1 MATEDR
7 KFTAFEANGKLFQ
20 YCRMPFGVTN
30 RVSTFQRIIDNLI
43 EKYKLKK
50 TYADLD
56 NVTVTGRDKDEH
68 NKNLKA
74 LLNAASSEGFTLN
87 EKKFVYSATELDL
100 LGYKVFHNTIKPD
113 PARLQPLINLPV
125 PSTKKELSVAYKCL
139 LITLVG
145 SKISLQRLHRS
156 LELKR
161 FH

>member
-1 MATEDR
+1 
-7 KFTAFEANGKLFQ
+7 
-20 YCRMPFGVTN
+20 MPFEVTN

-68 NKNLKA
+68 NQNLKA

-113 PARLQPLINLPV
+113 FARLQHLMNLPV
-125 PSTKKELSVAYKCL
+125 PSTKKELQRCLEMFAYYARW
-139 LITLVG
+139 IENFST
-145 SKISLQRLHRS
+145 KIAPLTGIETFSLTNKFGLRNVT
-156 LELKR
+156 
-161 FH
+161 